1 MKAVIVGGGLAGTL
15 AAKTLRELGQ
25 DVEIELF
32 NEEKHPYYPR
42 PNLIEYLAGR
52 LPYERLFAFPED
64 WASRQR
70 ISVRSGQRIVRI
82 RPDEKKVE
90 TASGETVA
98 YDTLLL
104 ATGARSSA
112 PAIRGSD
119 KKGVFSLRTL
129 DDAHA
134 ILDHL
139 EGHDRVVVVGGGL
152 LGLEI
157 ARALKTAGADVR
169 VVEFFDR
176 LLPRQLD
183 HAAAGI
189 LKARIEKMGIGVRV
203 GTVTEEILGR
213 GGVEGLRFEGGDKIE
228 AEMVILAA
236 GVRPDIAL
244 AGEAGLAVN
253 RGIIVDD
260 RLRSSAPDIF
270 AAGDSVEYK
279 GFVYGIIP
287 ASFDQSRAAAY
298 NMLDL
303 DKPYEGTVPSTTLKV
318 AGVYVTSVGIVNPEA
333 GDHEVLMRE
342 DPEAGIYK
350 KIVLKDGALAG
361 AIWMGTKKWV
371 AEIARLVAQNRNVAS
386 WKDSILDDEFDFYG
400 I

>member
-42 PNLIEYLAGR
+42 PNLIEFIAGR
-52 LPYERLFAFPED
+52 LPYERLFAFPPD

-70 ISVRSGQRIVRI
+70 IHLRSGERVTRI
-82 RPDEKKVE
+82 RLDEKQVE
-90 TASGETVA
+90 TESGEAVA
-98 YDTLLL
+98 YDALLL
-104 ATGARSSA
+104 ATGARPSA
-112 PAIRGSD
+112 PAIKGRD
-119 KKGVFSLRTL
+119 QKGVFSLRTL
-129 DDAHA
+129 DDARA
-134 ILDHL
+134 ILDRL
-139 EGHDRVVVVGGGL
+139 ETHDRVAVVGGGL
-152 LGLEI
+152 LGLET
-157 ARALKTAGADVR
+157 ARALKTAGAEVC
-169 VVEFFDR
+169 VVESFDR

-183 HAAAGI
+183 HRGASI
-189 LKARIEKMGIGVRV
+189 LKSQVEKMGIGVRV

-213 GGVEGLRFEGGDKIE
+213 GEVEGLRLEGGDKIE
-228 AEMVILAA
+228 ADLVILAS
-236 GVRPDIAL
+236 GVRPEIGL
-244 AGEAGLAVN
+244 AGEAGLAVS
-253 RGIIVDD
+253 RGVIVDD
-260 RLRSSAPDIF
+260 RLRTSAPGVF
-270 AAGDSVEYK
+270 AAGDSVEHK

-287 ASFDQSRAAAY
+287 ASFEQSRAAAY

-318 AGVYVTSVGIVNPEA
+318 AGVYVTSVGAVNPET

-342 DPEAGIYK
+342 VPDSGIYK

-371 AEIARLVAQNRNVAS
+371 TEITRLVGQNKNVAS
-386 WKDSILDDEFDFYG
+386 WKESILDDEFDFYG